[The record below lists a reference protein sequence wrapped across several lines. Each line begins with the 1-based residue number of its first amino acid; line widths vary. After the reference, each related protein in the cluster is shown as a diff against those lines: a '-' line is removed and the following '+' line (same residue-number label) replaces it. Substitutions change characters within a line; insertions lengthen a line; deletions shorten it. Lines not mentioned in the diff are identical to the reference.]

1 MKKPTICPPLIIGII
16 IVLFYIFEGAFLN
29 DSISWHY
36 PEDMYMYVLRVC
48 LGVFPTLCVLSTLV
62 YSANFTKTK
71 SSYISIGFTI
81 AAILLSVLRA
91 LESFRTPLYYDDSL
105 SWLVFKYSWLMINIS
120 VIIAI
125 GFFIDNH
132 KQNTLVVVSSIAY
145 MICPFLWSAV
155 KLWVDFTGI
164 SVSYEVF
171 LWIDIIGKIIVPCW
185 IFSACTIKQ
194 VSKTK

>member
-1 MKKPTICPPLIIGII
+1 MKKPTICPPLIVGII

-29 DSISWHY
+29 DSISRHY
-36 PEDMYMYVLRVC
+36 PEDMHMFVLRVW
-48 LGVFPTLCVLSTLV
+48 GVFPQLCVLSTLV

-71 SSYISIGFTI
+71 SSYISIGFAI
-81 AAILLSVLRA
+81 AAILLSVLWA
-91 LESFRTPLYYDDSL
+91 LESFWTPLYYE
-105 SWLVFKYSWLMINIS
+105 SWLVFKYSWLT

-145 MICPFLWSAV
+145 MICIFLRPAV
-155 KLWVDFTGI
+155 KLWIDFTSI
-164 SVSYEVF
+164 DVSFEVF
-171 LWIDIIGKIIVPCW
+171 LWIDRIENIIVPCW